1 MHNSID
7 IRMVGETIKQLRL
20 SRNWTQDRLA
30 DAAGYSVRNLR
41 RIENGGTVSLDVVN
55 TFAEI
60 FQVSAVDILKGCL
73 LFLSAGSGK
82 QKKMLP
88 AFAIRYL
95 LQSVIHTH
103 ARRAERRGA
112 TPGLPERALPPN
124 HGRNLNHPP
133 TFRELQRE

>member
-73 LFLSAGSGK
+73 LFYPRVPENKKRCCQPSPYGTYSNLLFIHMRAGLSEGERPQG
-82 QKKMLP
+82 
-88 AFAIRYL
+88 FRNGRC
-95 LQSVIHTH
+95 
-103 ARRAERRGA
+103 RRTMGG
-112 TPGLPERALPPN
+112 T
-124 HGRNLNHPP
+124 
-133 TFRELQRE
+133 